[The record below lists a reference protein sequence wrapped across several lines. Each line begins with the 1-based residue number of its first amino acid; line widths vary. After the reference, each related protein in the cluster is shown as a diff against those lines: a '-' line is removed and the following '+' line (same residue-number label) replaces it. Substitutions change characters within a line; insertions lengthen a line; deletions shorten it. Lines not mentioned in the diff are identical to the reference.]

1 MKTTDTLLVFTS
13 FGNYLYIPV
22 HTINDLKWRELGKH
36 VSNLVPLQEDE
47 EIVTALPVSDF
58 NDKKNIILATSQGM
72 IKSTS
77 LADFKLTRY
86 SKATS
91 CMKLKDNDRLIAAFY
106 DTKDEIFIET
116 SKGYGL
122 WFSKEEIPVVG
133 IKAGGVKAITL
144 KDDSV
149 TSILNFNE
157 SDNKYLAIVTDK
169 GTGKRMH
176 LKDFDKTTRARR
188 GLLTIR
194 DVKTNPYHVV
204 AAFFLSPKEE
214 IGLKNGEIT
223 YYKGSDL
230 TIADRY
236 STGSTLRKGGVD
248 TAFKVVELNDINNQ
262 EEEIEVLEVE
272 DIIDIDDNNIV
283 RKERNSAKEKEKEL
297 LEQVVNLLRI
307 KNDTLTITK
316 MNKKWLTKYQYVYK
330 LAQILSIGDT
340 KELVDTIM
348 HPTFKEIYDYDLE
361 RTGLYENLR
370 NKIYEMPIYVFL
382 RILTYAILYND
393 PTFFDGVYKILKY
406 KVQID
411 SENHFKEIKK
421 NDSYAKKQLRSLISF
436 MQKISI
442 KFDNKKVFELDRI
455 ERYVKLK
462 NYVNH

>member
-1 MKTTDTLLVFTS
+1 MK
-13 FGNYLYIPV
+13 
-22 HTINDLKWRELGKH
+22 K
-36 VSNLVPLQEDE
+36 
-47 EIVTALPVSDF
+47 A
-58 NDKKNIILATSQGM
+58 KNIVKSIGYLFVGMLVALCVYTFVMTDILKKDYANVFGYTYFVVATGSMSGT
-72 IKSTS
+72 IEVN
-77 LADFKLTRY
+77 DVVIVKLT
-86 SKATS
+86 
-91 CMKLKDNDRLIAAFY
+91 
-106 DTKDEIFIET
+106 
-116 SKGYGL
+116 
-122 WFSKEEIPVVG
+122 
-133 IKAGGVKAITL
+133 
-144 KDDSV
+144 DD
-149 TSILNFNE
+149 
-157 SDNKYLAIVTDK
+157 
-169 GTGKRMH
+169 
-176 LKDFDKTTRARR
+176 
-188 GLLTIR
+188 
-194 DVKTNPYHVV
+194 
-204 AAFFLSPKEE
+204 
-214 IGLKNGEIT
+214 
-223 YYKGSDL
+223 
-230 TIADRY
+230 
-236 STGSTLRKGGVD
+236 
-248 TAFKVVELNDINNQ
+248 VELNDIITYQGENGEFITHRVVKKIGNQIITQGDVNNTEDEPISKEDIVGKVTMVISPSFVIKLIAVLLIVFILLAFLNFDKLFKKFVVGEEKPTTNTLKGSVPEELFSTTPVAKEEKSTGNTVNIPISEVLQIQKDQ
-262 EEEIEVLEVE
+262 ELAEVEDEIEVLEVE

-361 RTGLYENLR
+361 RAGLYENLR

-382 RILTYAILYND
+382 RILTFAILYND

>member
-1 MKTTDTLLVFTS
+1 MS
-13 FGNYLYIPV
+13 G
-22 HTINDLKWRELGKH
+22 TIEVND
-36 VSNLVPLQEDE
+36 VV
-47 EIVTALPVSDF
+47 IV
-58 NDKKNIILATSQGM
+58 
-72 IKSTS
+72 
-77 LADFKLTRY
+77 KLT
-86 SKATS
+86 
-91 CMKLKDNDRLIAAFY
+91 
-106 DTKDEIFIET
+106 
-116 SKGYGL
+116 
-122 WFSKEEIPVVG
+122 
-133 IKAGGVKAITL
+133 
-144 KDDSV
+144 DD
-149 TSILNFNE
+149 
-157 SDNKYLAIVTDK
+157 
-169 GTGKRMH
+169 
-176 LKDFDKTTRARR
+176 
-188 GLLTIR
+188 
-194 DVKTNPYHVV
+194 
-204 AAFFLSPKEE
+204 
-214 IGLKNGEIT
+214 
-223 YYKGSDL
+223 
-230 TIADRY
+230 
-236 STGSTLRKGGVD
+236 
-248 TAFKVVELNDINNQ
+248 VELNDIITYQGENGEFITHRVVKKIGNQIITQGDVNNTEDEPISKEDIVGKVTMVISPSFVIKLIAVLLIVFILLAFLNFDKLFKKFVVGEEKPTTNTVKGGVPEELFSTTPVAKEEKSTGNTVNIPISEVLQIQKDQ
-262 EEEIEVLEVE
+262 ELAEVEDEIEVLEVE

-361 RTGLYENLR
+361 RAGLYENLR

-382 RILTYAILYND
+382 RILTFAILYND